1 MEHDHETDQYGVMG
15 HPVAHSRSPFIHGI
29 FARQTGQQISYR
41 LLDVEPGNFATEVRK
56 FAALGGKGLNV
67 TVPHK
72 IAAFEITDTHTRRAE
87 AARSANTLVLG
98 EDGEILADNTDGA
111 GLVTDLTENLNF
123 KLEDRRILI
132 LGAGGAV
139 RGLIGPVIAQN
150 PKLVVIANRTPDN
163 ARKLVDELGLSS
175 VVEATGLDELS
186 GNTFHLI
193 INGTSAN
200 LFDQRPPIS
209 VDLFTP
215 HTFCYDLNY
224 GKQDTPFTR
233 WAEQN
238 GARATMGWGML
249 VEQAAESFYLWRGVK
264 PNTIPVLQSLLKRP

>member
-1 MEHDHETDQYGVMG
+1 MERDSETDQYGVMG
-15 HPVAHSRSPFIHGI
+15 HPVAHSRSPFIHGV
-29 FARQTGQQISYR
+29 FARQTDQNISYR
-41 LLDVEPGNFATEVRK
+41 LLDVIPEEFAAEVRR
-56 FAALGGKGLNV
+56 FAAHGGKGLNI

-72 IAAFEITDTHTRRAE
+72 VAAFEITDTHTRRAE

-139 RGLIGPVIAQN
+139 RGLLGPVVAQN
-150 PKLVVIANRTPDN
+150 PKLVMIANRTPEN
-163 ARKLVDELGLSS
+163 ATRLIDELGISRF
-175 VVEATGLDELS
+175 VEAAGLDELA

-193 INGTSAN
+193 INGTSAS
-200 LFDQRPPIS
+200 LFDRRPPIS
-209 VDLFTP
+209 VDLFTR

-224 GKQDTPFTR
+224 GKRETPFTR
-233 WAEQN
+233 WAEKN

-264 PNTIPVLQSLLKRP
+264 PDTIPVLQSLLKRP

>member
-1 MEHDHETDQYGVMG
+1 MENESETDQYGVMG
-15 HPVAHSRSPFIHGI
+15 HPVAHSMSPFIHGV
-29 FARQTGQQISYR
+29 FARQTDQKISYR
-41 LLDVEPGNFATEVRK
+41 LLDVIPEKFAAEVRK
-56 FAALGGKGLNV
+56 FAAQGGKGLNI

-72 IAAFEITDTHTRRAE
+72 VAAFEITETNTRRAE

-111 GLVTDLTENLNF
+111 GLVTDLVENLNF

-139 RGLIGPVIAQN
+139 RGLLGPVIAQN
-150 PKLVVIANRTPDN
+150 PKLVVIANRTPNN
-163 ARKLVDELGLSS
+163 ALELVDELGISS
-175 VVEATGLDELS
+175 FVETTGLDELTA
-186 GNTFHLI
+186 NTFHLI

-200 LFDQRPPIS
+200 LFDKRPPIS
-209 VDLFTP
+209 ADLFTR
-215 HTFCYDLNY
+215 HTLCYDLNY
-224 GKQDTPFTR
+224 GRQETPFTR
-233 WAEQN
+233 WAAQN

-249 VEQAAESFYLWRGVK
+249 VEQAAESFYMWRGVK

>member
-1 MEHDHETDQYGVMG
+1 MEHDSETDQYGVMG
-15 HPVAHSRSPFIHGI
+15 HPVAHSRSPFIHGV
-29 FARQTGQQISYR
+29 FARQTDQNISYR
-41 LLDVEPGNFATEVRK
+41 LLDVEPGNFKSAVRT
-56 FAALGGKGLNV
+56 FADQGGKGLNI

-72 IAAFEITDTHTRRAE
+72 VAAFEIADAHTRRAE

-111 GLVTDLTENLNF
+111 GLVTDLAENLNF

-139 RGLIGPVIAQN
+139 RGLLGPIIAQN
-150 PKLVVIANRTPDN
+150 PNLLVMANRTPEN
-163 ARKLVDELGLSS
+163 ATRLIDELEVSEF
-175 VVEATGLDELS
+175 VEAVGLDELS

-193 INGTSAN
+193 INGTSAS
-200 LFDQRPPIS
+200 LFGTRPPIS
-209 VDLFTP
+209 VDLFTR

-224 GKQDTPFTR
+224 GKEETPFTN

-238 GARATMGWGML
+238 GARASMGWGML

-264 PNTIPVLQSLLKRP
+264 PDTIPVLQSLLKRP

>member
-1 MEHDHETDQYGVMG
+1 MENESETDQYGVMG
-15 HPVAHSRSPFIHGI
+15 HPVAHSMSPFIHGV
-29 FARQTGQQISYR
+29 FARQTDQKISYR
-41 LLDVEPGNFATEVRK
+41 LLDVIPEKFAAEVRK
-56 FAALGGKGLNV
+56 FAAQGGKGLNI

-72 IAAFEITDTHTRRAE
+72 VAAFEITETNTRRAE

-111 GLVTDLTENLNF
+111 GLVTDLVENLNF

-139 RGLIGPVIAQN
+139 RGLLGPVIAQN
-150 PKLVVIANRTPDN
+150 PKLVVIANRTPNN
-163 ARKLVDELGLSS
+163 ALELVDELGISS
-175 VVEATGLDELS
+175 FVETTGLDELTD
-186 GNTFHLI
+186 NTFHLI

-200 LFDQRPPIS
+200 LFDKRPPIS
-209 VDLFTP
+209 ADLFTR
-215 HTFCYDLNY
+215 HTLCYDLNY
-224 GKQDTPFTR
+224 GRQETPFTR
-233 WAEQN
+233 WAAQN

-249 VEQAAESFYLWRGVK
+249 VEQAAESFYMWRGVK

>member
-1 MEHDHETDQYGVMG
+1 MEHDIETDQYGVMG
-15 HPVAHSRSPFIHGI
+15 HPVAHSRSPFIHGV
-29 FARQTGQQISYR
+29 FARQTDQKISYR
-41 LLDVEPGNFATEVRK
+41 LLDVEPQNFESAVRT
-56 FAALGGKGLNV
+56 FADQGGKGLNI

-72 IAAFEITDTHTRRAE
+72 VAAFEIADTHTRRAE

-111 GLVTDLTENLNF
+111 GLVTDLAENLNF

-139 RGLIGPVIAQN
+139 RGLLGPIIAQN
-150 PKLVVIANRTPDN
+150 PKLLVMANRTPEN
-163 ARKLVDELGLSS
+163 ATRLIDELEVSDY
-175 VVEATGLDELS
+175 VEAVGLDELS

-193 INGTSAN
+193 INGTSAS
-200 LFDQRPPIS
+200 LFGKRPLIS
-209 VDLFTP
+209 VDLFTR

-224 GKQDTPFTR
+224 GKEETPFTS

-238 GARATMGWGML
+238 GARASMGWGML

-264 PNTIPVLQSLLKRP
+264 PDTIPVLQSLLKRP